1 MRLRIQRREKLL
13 LSTMENDYLL
23 DDAFELAS
31 FIADEMENLYKD
43 ADLIE
48 KEYLSDNSYN
58 ED

>member
-1 MRLRIQRREKLL
+1 MRLRIQQREKLL

-23 DDAFELAS
+23 DDVFELAS

>member
-1 MRLRIQRREKLL
+1 
-13 LSTMENDYLL
+13 MENDYLL
-23 DDAFELAS
+23 DDVFELAS

>member
-1 MRLRIQRREKLL
+1 MRLRIQQREKLL
-13 LSTMENDYLL
+13 LSTMENDYLI
-23 DDAFELAS
+23 DDVFELAS

>member
-1 MRLRIQRREKLL
+1 
-13 LSTMENDYLL
+13 MENDFYL
-23 DDAFELAS
+23 DDALELAS

-48 KEYLSDNSYN
+48 KEYLSDNSIN

>member
-1 MRLRIQRREKLL
+1 MRLRIQQREKLL